1 MQELKKEGLFGKLF
15 YSSNASKKPGQ
26 EFLVNVRSK
35 GDTVTQVA
43 VVDSNGQVDNSS
55 DAQRIVTLL
64 HAQLN

>member
-1 MQELKKEGLFGKLF
+1 
-15 YSSNASKKPGQ
+15 
-26 EFLVNVRSK
+26 VRSK